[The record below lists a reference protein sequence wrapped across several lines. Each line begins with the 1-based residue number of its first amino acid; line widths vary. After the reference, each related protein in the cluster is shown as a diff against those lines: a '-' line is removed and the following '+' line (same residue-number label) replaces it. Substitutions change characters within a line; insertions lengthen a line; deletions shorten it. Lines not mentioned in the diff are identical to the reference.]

1 MKIKRTWFYSSV
13 LSVLLLVACTGASSD
28 GQLVGEKITD
38 WSATVTPG
46 KVSSDRNEV
55 NLHSK
60 NLGPFGEVMATVT
73 FVSDG
78 TISGNGL
85 SFQSEGKVIPF
96 SGSGSWTTIEKD
108 GKDTHSWRVKDISI
122 DSEGNKVFGVWT
134 LDLASMSA
142 KGTLYNLG
150 D

>member
-1 MKIKRTWFYSSV
+1 MKIKRTWLYSSV

-60 NLGPFGEVMATVT
+60 NLG
-73 FVSDG
+73 D
-78 TISGNGL
+78 NG
-85 SFQSEGKVIPF
+85 
-96 SGSGSWTTIEKD
+96 
-108 GKDTHSWRVKDISI
+108 
-122 DSEGNKVFGVWT
+122 
-134 LDLASMSA
+134 
-142 KGTLYNLG
+142 Y
-150 D
+150 

>member
-1 MKIKRTWFYSSV
+1 MRGCIGIIPCLEINTFDFSLNNIKGGFYENKRTWFYSSL

-85 SFQSEGKVIPF
+85 SFQAEGKVIPF
-96 SGSGSWTTIEKD
+96 P
-108 GKDTHSWRVKDISI
+108 V
-122 DSEGNKVFGVWT
+122 
-134 LDLASMSA
+134 
-142 KGTLYNLG
+142 LG
-150 D
+150 LGQR